1 MTGHVRRRGATWA
14 FVVDI
19 GRDPETGRR
28 KQRWASGFPRRKDAE
43 DALTETLSQLR
54 SATYAEPTKQ
64 TLGEFLEEWLAA
76 RRSQLRPSTHASYE
90 LILRTY
96 VIPRIGGR
104 RLQEITPALLN
115 ALYAEL
121 LSGGR
126 SKTGGPLS
134 PATVRGVAVV
144 MHRAFR
150 DATRWHKLIRNPAAD
165 ADPPKQPGRRGHAG
179 QTWSAEELRR
189 FLEATQGDALYP
201 LWLMAAM
208 TGARRG
214 ELLGL
219 HWRDIDLEAGRMAIH
234 QSKTGTGI
242 RSVAL
247 GAETVRVLRALRR
260 RQAELRLALGRGY
273 HDDGLVFC
281 EEDGTPLRADGIGRR
296 FQRAAKRAGV
306 PVIRLHDAR
315 HTHAT
320 LSLAAGTHPKVVSE
334 RLGHASTAFTLDR
347 YSASIPAMQAD
358 AAELAEGLVFGTGG
372 AR

>member
-1 MTGHVRRRGATWA
+1 
-14 FVVDI
+14 
-19 GRDPETGRR
+19 
-28 KQRWASGFPRRKDAE
+28 
-43 DALTETLSQLR
+43 
-54 SATYAEPTKQ
+54 
-64 TLGEFLEEWLAA
+64 
-76 RRSQLRPSTHASYE
+76 
-90 LILRTY
+90 
-96 VIPRIGGR
+96 
-104 RLQEITPALLN
+104 
-115 ALYAEL
+115 
-121 LSGGR
+121 
-126 SKTGGPLS
+126 
-134 PATVRGVAVV
+134 
-144 MHRAFR
+144 
-150 DATRWHKLIRNPAAD
+150 
-165 ADPPKQPGRRGHAG
+165 
-179 QTWSAEELRR
+179 
-189 FLEATQGDALYP
+189 
-201 LWLMAAM
+201 MAAM

-320 LSLAAGTHPKVVSE
+320 LSLAAGTHPEGRKRAARARQHGVHAGQVLRE
-334 RLGHASTAFTLDR
+334 HPGHAGGCGGTRRGPRLRHRGRPLADGLQ
-347 YSASIPAMQAD
+347 SAHPGLPVVRPKRRKPAIQAD
-358 AAELAEGLVFGTGG
+358 SRGRE
-372 AR
+372 